1 MSHRNKGFRGWFYFR
16 QGWSMYFAFI
26 FAAVNTLT
34 VTYYLAIEN
43 YPFLKVIFPT
53 FVDYIIITVAVGVPL
68 LVGIGYAHFKRTRAY
83 RSEAAIVAEANPFGR
98 RNIVNTEMILK
109 LNFEIINM
117 LIKSSNNQKLS
128 SEETEKIKEI
138 QLELKKF
145 VDARTFE
152 NNDDLQFLNKMT
164 KS

>member
-1 MSHRNKGFRGWFYFR
+1 MSHRNNGFRGWFYFR

-43 YPFLKVIFPT
+43 APFLKVIFPT
-53 FVDYIIITVAVGVPL
+53 FIDYIIITVAIGVPL

-128 SEETEKIKEI
+128 SEETERIKEV

-152 NNDDLQFLNKMT
+152 NNNDLQFLNKIT

>member
-1 MSHRNKGFRGWFYFR
+1 
-16 QGWSMYFAFI
+16 MYFAFI

-53 FVDYIIITVAVGVPL
+53 FVDYIIITVAIGVPL

-128 SEETEKIKEI
+128 SEETERIKEV

>member
-1 MSHRNKGFRGWFYFR
+1 
-16 QGWSMYFAFI
+16 MYFAFI

-43 YPFLKVIFPT
+43 APFLKVIFPT
-53 FVDYIIITVAVGVPL
+53 FVDYIIITVAIGVPL

-98 RNIVNTEMILK
+98 RNIVNTEMTLK

-128 SEETEKIKEI
+128 SEETEKIKEV

-164 KS
+164 KN

>member
-16 QGWSMYFAFI
+16 QGWSMYFAFV

-43 YPFLKVIFPT
+43 YPFLKMIFPT
-53 FVDYIIITVAVGVPL
+53 FVDYIIIIVAIGVPL
-68 LVGIGYAHFKRTRAY
+68 LVGIGYAHFKRTKAF
-83 RSEAAIVAEANPFGR
+83 RSETAIMAEANPFAR

-109 LNFEIINM
+109 LNFEIIHL
-117 LIKSSNNQKLS
+117 LIKLSGNQKLS
-128 SEETEKIKEI
+128 SEEIEKIKEL

-145 VDARTFE
+145 VDTRTFE

-164 KS
+164 KN

>member
-1 MSHRNKGFRGWFYFR
+1 MSHRNRGFRGWFYFR

-26 FAAVNTLT
+26 FAAINTLT

-53 FVDYIIITVAVGVPL
+53 FVDYIIITVAIGVPL
-68 LVGIGYAHFKRTRAY
+68 LVGIGYAHFKRTKAY

-128 SEETEKIKEI
+128 SEETERIKEV

-164 KS
+164 KN